1 MRSGTPPSDFSG
13 RGGRCGT
20 QVLSRNSG
28 RPLSI
33 SADSAST
40 VAVTASAG
48 IGAQPAGRPG
58 IGLAAGRF
66 AAGSGFSVAR
76 NASASSS
83 DMSMPGTGLRPAAA
97 RSRAVPLPPM
107 EVPRA
112 VLMGF
117 CGASENPDF
126 WRGMVR
132 IMGDRDDEWEAVKIG
147 TRTTR

>member
-1 MRSGTPPSDFSG
+1 MPPSDFSG
-13 RGGRCGT
+13 RGGRCGA

-48 IGAQPAGRPG
+48 DRGQTAGRRPHRALRRG
-58 IGLAAGRF
+58 AS

-97 RSRAVPLPPM
+97 RSGRPLAAHGGATGGLDGLL
-107 EVPRA
+107 R
-112 VLMGF
+112 GF
-117 CGASENPDF
+117 G
-126 WRGMVR
+126 R
-132 IMGDRDDEWEAVKIG
+132 IRICVAAWAEYGRSG
-147 TRTTR
+147 R